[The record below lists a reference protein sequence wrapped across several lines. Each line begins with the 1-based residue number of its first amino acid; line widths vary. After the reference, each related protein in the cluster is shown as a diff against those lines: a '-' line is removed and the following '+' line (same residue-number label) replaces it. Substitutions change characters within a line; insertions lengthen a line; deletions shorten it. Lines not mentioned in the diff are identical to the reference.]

1 MSKMP
6 SKTDVLAETIV
17 CERILALDEA
27 RLNLALSKALDPDQ
41 LARFLNGDLGIAVC
55 DPASPVEPESTP
67 WAVVGTIKFFDA
79 RRGLGFLVV
88 DGMERDA
95 LVLAFHLR
103 NAGFQTAYEGARVHA
118 LVHETPKG
126 LQVFRI
132 LSMDESSAIHPSQL
146 PQRTREK
153 VVAESTWVRTTVKWY
168 DYKKGYGF
176 ACEGEGKPDCLVHA
190 DTLRRWGVAPLW
202 PKQVVEVRW
211 GNTPKGRMAAEIRY
225 PNDQVRVPRVRVTP
239 PVPVK
244 AG

>member
-1 MSKMP
+1 VEELQMSKMP

-17 CERILALDEA
+17 CERILALDES

-41 LARFLNGDLGIAVC
+41 FAQFLHDDLGCAAR
-55 DPASPVEPESTP
+55 DPASPVAAEAAP
-67 WAVVGTIKFFDA
+67 WAVVGTMKFFDA

-88 DGMERDA
+88 DGIGRDA
-95 LVLAFHLR
+95 LVLAFQLR
-103 NAGFQTAYEGARVHA
+103 NAGFPTAYEGARVHA
-118 LVHETPKG
+118 LVQEASKG
-126 LQVFRI
+126 LQVVRI
-132 LSMDESSAIHPSQL
+132 LSMDESTAVHPSQL

-153 VVAESTWVRTTVKWY
+153 VVAESSWVRAIVKWY

-176 ACEGEGKPDCLVHA
+176 VCEGENRPDCLVHA

-225 PNDQVRVPRVRVTP
+225 PGDQVRVPP
-239 PVPVK
+239 AP
-244 AG
+244 